1 MTITPRSLDEVRR
14 LLPNVGVT
22 IYAMTP
28 GGAVTLE
35 LLEEGLLGEPPQ
47 AITWEAPTE
56 REAWERAFPAVEPEP
71 VEQGSFM
78 PPEGSAARAELAA
91 AITDPTAGLAAE
103 LAAELASDAGGLF
116 D

>member
-1 MTITPRSLDEVRR
+1 MTTTPRSLDEARR

-28 GGAVTLE
+28 GGPVTLE

-56 REAWERAFPAVEPEP
+56 REAWEKAFPPAQAEPLSFDE
-71 VEQGSFM
+71 SFM
-78 PPEGSAARAELAA
+78 PREGTAAHAELAVSQD
-91 AITDPTAGLAAE
+91 DPAP
-103 LAAELASDAGGLF
+103 GGLF